1 MSLHTLSDREI
12 LSRTLDISRRE
23 RRLTLRVLLHL
34 IEVERRRLH
43 LKQGYSSLF
52 DYCRSALKYSESSA
66 VRRVRAARCV
76 RRFPEVFTLLEANEI
91 SVCALSRI
99 ARVLS
104 VSNSHALLERVRGR
118 SLREIDA
125 IVAEY
130 APRPKPREIVQ
141 PVVVPVRRPVAATT
155 SPVVTAAAAADTA
168 DACEK
173 RAYRHSGGKNV
184 TTSVEPDERPAVLT
198 EKRML
203 MRFSGSE
210 AFMAKLAKVRSLAWH
225 RLSPDASLEE
235 VFELALD
242 AFIEANDPV
251 RRRERRVQARASA
264 SHEKRAGTQQLDVHT
279 RRSGDNAR
287 RLPVAVRDE
296 VFVRDKNRCTF
307 VGANGR
313 RCGSTRALQ
322 VDHIVPVA
330 RGGPGTADNLRLLCA
345 YHNRLEAER
354 LLGAATMD
362 RFRQSACRWGGSES

>member
-1 MSLHTLSDREI
+1 MSLRLLSDRHI
-12 LSRTLDISRRE
+12 LTRIHELTRHE
-23 RRLTLRVLLHL
+23 RALTLQVLLHL
-34 IEVERRRLH
+34 NEIERRRLH

-52 DYCRSALKYSESSA
+52 DYCVSALKYSESAA

-76 RRFPEVFTLLEANEI
+76 RRFPEVYALLDANEL
-91 SVCALSRI
+91 SVCALSKI

-104 VSNSHALLERVRGR
+104 VSNSHALLERVRAR

-130 APRPKPREIVQ
+130 EPRPKPREIVQ
-141 PVVVPVRRPVAATT
+141 PVVVPVRATL
-155 SPVVTAAAAADTA
+155 PATAAIPLDTPPAAPSISA
-168 DACEK
+168 ACE
-173 RAYRHSGGKNV
+173 RSAYRHSGGKDL
-184 TTSVEPDERPAVLT
+184 TTPAVPAPQREAPAETLT

-210 AFMAKLAKVRSLAWH
+210 AFMAKLEKVRSLAWH

-242 AFIEANDPV
+242 AFIEAHDPE
-251 RRRERRVQARASA
+251 RRRQRR
-264 SHEKRAGTQQLDVHT
+264 EKRAQSRTGAGRNLE
-279 RRSGDNAR
+279 AR
-287 RLPVAVRDE
+287 PSHPRKIPAAVRDE
-296 VFVRDKNRCTF
+296 VFVRDRNRCTF
-307 VGANGR
+307 VGQNGR
-313 RCGSTRALQ
+313 RCASTSALQ